1 MCLPSLADADCMRCP
16 TLDRTHSYCLLYVLV
31 VKSIAVYVADIYTAV
46 TLLALNHFAG
56 SIYKSVEN
64 STSSVRVPLV
74 YGKWVFCG
82 CIIFGF
88 LLLAYEAHK
97 ARAIIR
103 SRDISYAYT

>member
-1 MCLPSLADADCMRCP
+1 MRDYW
-16 TLDRTHSYCLLYVLV
+16 TNGALTRLRYGLLFVLV
-31 VKSIAVYVADIYTAV
+31 VKSIAVYMADIYTAV
-46 TLLALNHFAG
+46 TLLALNHFSG
-56 SIYKSVEN
+56 SIYQSVQD
-64 STSSVRVPLV
+64 SSDGSVKVPLI